1 MNKLK
6 LSALVLGMGYA
17 LSLSAGAAGAKEILL
32 GQSVPYSGPA
42 SAYGAIG
49 KAQVAYFQ
57 MVNDNG
63 GINGNTVR
71 LLSEDDGYSPPR
83 TIEVQRKFVE
93 QDKVDA
99 IFTTLGTPGNAAIQ
113 PYLNQKKIPHIAYS
127 GANRFTDPARFPWTI
142 SYYPSY
148 ELEGA
153 EMTRYALAQKADA
166 KIAVLY
172 QNDDFGKDYLHGIE
186 KFLGDAAASTI
197 VAQAAFDLSEPT
209 VNSQISVLAA
219 SGADVFFILGSPK
232 PAAQAIRRAGELGW
246 NAQKYVVSVSTSIN
260 TVLEPAG
267 LDNANGTISTVFMK
281 DPMSPQ
287 FENDEDVKRFK
298 AFLEKYVP
306 GEKASDFNMQI
317 AFLVTSAMEGILR
330 SIDGEVNSESIMQAA
345 THWNG
350 EGVALLLPGIEVR
363 PDPETYQTFRS
374 VRMQRFDGEKW
385 VVLDQ

>member
-1 MNKLK
+1 M
-6 LSALVLGMGYA
+6 SASIA
-17 LSLSAGAAGAKEILL
+17 IADAKEILL

-42 SAYGAIG
+42 SAYGVIG

-63 GINGNTVR
+63 GINGNTVK

-83 TIEVQRKFVE
+83 AIEVQRKFVE

-127 GANRFTDPARFPWTI
+127 GAARFTDPAKFPWTI

-148 ELEGA
+148 KLEGA
-153 EMTRYALAQKADA
+153 EMTKHVLKQNPDA

-186 KFLGDAAASTI
+186 EFLGDDASKRI
-197 VAQAAFDLSEPT
+197 VAQEAFDLSEPT
-209 VNSQISVLAA
+209 VNSQMSTLAA

-246 NAQKYVVSVSTSIN
+246 GAQKYVVSVSSSIN
-260 TVLEPAG
+260 SVLQPAG
-267 LDNANGTISTVFMK
+267 LENAKGAISTVFMK
-281 DPMSPQ
+281 DPTSPDVQ
-287 FENDEDVKRFK
+287 NDEDVKRFK
-298 AFLEKYVP
+298 AFLEKYMP
-306 GEKASDFNMQI
+306 GEKVSDFNMQI

-330 SIDGEVNSESIMQAA
+330 SIDGEVNSESIMKAA
-345 THWNG
+345 THWDG
-350 EGVALLLPGIEVR
+350 SGVALLLPGIEVK
-363 PDPETYQTFRS
+363 PDPETYQTFRN
-374 VRMQRFDGEKW
+374 VRMQQFDGEKW
-385 VVLDQ
+385 IVLGQ